1 MPLAKEKKQ
10 EIITKFGKDEKDTGT
25 TEVQIGLLTSR
36 ISELTEHFKVHKK
49 DHNSRRSLL
58 KMVGSRRK
66 LLKYLKRTAIERYR
80 TILKKL
86 NLRK

>member
-58 KMVGSRRK
+58 KMVGSRRR
-66 LLKYLKRTAIERYR
+66 LLKYLKRTDIERYR
-80 TILKKL
+80 SILKILK
-86 NLRK
+86 LRK